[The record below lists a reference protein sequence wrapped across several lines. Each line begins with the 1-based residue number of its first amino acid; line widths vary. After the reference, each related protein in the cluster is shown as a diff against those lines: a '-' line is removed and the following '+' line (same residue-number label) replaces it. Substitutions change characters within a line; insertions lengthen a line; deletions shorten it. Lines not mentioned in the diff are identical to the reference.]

1 MELQIVHFIRTVL
14 LIQICLLW
22 SGQCLSL
29 HFTNQQ
35 PIYVIK
41 GHSLI
46 LQVQLDL
53 QDGERVAKV
62 TWDYKANNSA
72 KILTVAEFP
81 GRVSNGRV
89 TVDQQGSTL
98 KIRDY
103 HPADSGIYT
112 VTVTNQSG
120 QRRSEQQVVQEYLA
134 VNHVSVMVNVSH
146 CTLHCM
152 EAWGTEP
159 TFTWLHEQAAVTE
172 EVGRVSA
179 DGTSLYISSSCC
191 GHFTCVVSNKLGHS
205 SGTYTAEPCERKN
218 KATTAVVVCSLL
230 MLLLVTSLVFLL
242 WRRHRYQ
249 SNRRERLIEP
259 YEDTL

>member
-1 MELQIVHFIRTVL
+1 MELQIAHFIRTVL
-14 LIQICLLW
+14 LLQICLLW

-46 LQVQLDL
+46 LQVQTDL
-53 QDGERVAKV
+53 LHGERVAKV
-62 TWDYKANNSA
+62 TWDHKAKNSA
-72 KILTVAEFP
+72 KNLTVAEFP
-81 GRVSNGRV
+81 GRVFDERV
-89 TVDQQGSTL
+89 TVDQQGFTL

-103 HPADSGIYT
+103 EPADSGVYT
-112 VTVTNQSG
+112 ITVTNQSG
-120 QRRSEQQVVQEYLA
+120 QRRSEQQIVQDYLA

-146 CTLHCM
+146 CILHCM

-172 EVGRVSA
+172 EVGRVST
-179 DGTSLYISSSCC
+179 DGTSLYVSSTFC

-205 SGTYTAEPCERKN
+205 SATYTAEPCERKN

-230 MLLLVTSLVFLL
+230 LLLVATSLAFLL

-249 SNRRERLIEP
+249 SNRRERLREP